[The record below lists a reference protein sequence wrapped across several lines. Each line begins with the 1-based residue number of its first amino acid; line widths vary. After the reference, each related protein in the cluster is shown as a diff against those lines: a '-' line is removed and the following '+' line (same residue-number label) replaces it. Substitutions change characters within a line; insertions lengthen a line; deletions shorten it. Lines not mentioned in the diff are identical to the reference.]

1 MSTLL
6 LHKVSALPSVLEP
19 SSAYFVNDPSTGALV
34 IHITDVDGSIAYR
47 TLNNQDILNT
57 INQFLNTTLRV
68 YTRERN
74 PVFTWTDGRI
84 SRIDY
89 SSGAYKLLTYNPNDT
104 LNTTSAVNPFFT
116 LTKTLHYN
124 VNGSISHITETVS

>member
-19 SSAYFVNDPSTGALV
+19 SSTYFVNDPSTGALV

-47 TLNNQDILNT
+47 TLNNQDILDT
-57 INQFLNTTLRV
+57 INQYLNTTLRV

-74 PVFTWTDGRI
+74 PVFTWTDGRVT
-84 SRIDY
+84 RIDY
-89 SSGAYKLLTYNPNDT
+89 ASGAYKVLTYNPNDT
-104 LNTTSAVNPFFT
+104 LNTTSTVNAFFT
-116 LTKTLHYN
+116 LTKTFHYN